1 MRSLLP
7 TIALLAALLAAAP
20 TAGASDLTPSLHW
33 RDCDD
38 GFQCATAEVP
48 RDYARPHGPKVRLA
62 LVRRPALD
70 QEHRIGSLFLN
81 PGGPGSSAIAFVREA
96 PPIAFQILSKF
107 DWIGFDPRGVG
118 ASKPAVDCDELPEPI
133 ELMSPDTFDLHTLL
147 QRGRAL
153 GRLCLN
159 RDPAFL
165 ASLTTANA
173 ARDLDLLRAAV
184 GDKKLSYL
192 GLSWGGM
199 LGETYASL
207 FPGRARALVLD
218 SPVDGDV
225 WLNRPFHAAGEQS
238 VGYEASLDRFFA
250 ACIAHREACRFGLDA
265 DTPEDAFDDL
275 VARLNE
281 TPIDLGDGRTLDGQ
295 DLLTITSENLNAKR
309 NWPALATALA
319 AAEAGDAEAL
329 RDFGDDVMGEGFDL
343 LYDVFSTYLSVE
355 RRYPRRLRPY
365 LENAEHQFTVSPH
378 FAFGDYEKV
387 SELFWPIEP
396 RGAYYGPYRHEPTAT
411 PALVLHTTNDPA
423 TPYRWGKRVVR
434 DLGNARLLT
443 YRGDGHGVVTDLNPC
458 IIAALVA
465 YMDDLELPPQRA
477 SCKQDVAFGA
487 RAARASGA
495 QWTGTHPGATMGR

>member
-7 TIALLAALLAAAP
+7 TLALLAALLVAAP
-20 TAGASDLTPSLHW
+20 SAGAPDGIPSLQW
-33 RDCDD
+33 RNCDD

-48 RDYARPHGPKVRLA
+48 RDYARPHGAKVQLA

-81 PGGPGSSAIAFVREA
+81 PGGPGRSAINFVREA

-153 GRLCLN
+153 ARLCQN
-159 RDPAFL
+159 RDPAF
-165 ASLTTANA
+165 
-173 ARDLDLLRAAV
+173 
-184 GDKKLSYL
+184 
-192 GLSWGGM
+192 

-250 ACIAHREACRFGLDA
+250 ACAADREACRFGLDA

-275 VARLNE
+275 VARLDE

-309 NWPALATALA
+309 NWPRLAAGLA
-319 AAEAGDAEAL
+319 AAEAGDVEAL
-329 RDFGDDVMGEGFDL
+329 RDFGDDVASEGYDL

-365 LENAEHQFTVSPH
+365 LE
-378 FAFGDYEKV
+378 
-387 SELFWPIEP
+387 
-396 RGAYYGPYRHEPTAT
+396 
-411 PALVLHTTNDPA
+411 
-423 TPYRWGKRVVR
+423 
-434 DLGNARLLT
+434 
-443 YRGDGHGVVTDLNPC
+443 
-458 IIAALVA
+458 
-465 YMDDLELPPQRA
+465 LPPQGHRVGRT
-477 SCKQDVAFGA
+477 SRSGHA
-487 RAARASGA
+487 RPEPAPRSGPAR
-495 QWTGTHPGATMGR
+495 TRGATMRR